1 MGLLAAVFGVND
13 QALEPFKTLRF
24 RDNSNFSGRIIKS
37 SLGAASSV
45 NR

>member
-1 MGLLAAVFGVND
+1 MGFLAAVFGANE

-37 SLGAASSV
+37 SLGAVPSV